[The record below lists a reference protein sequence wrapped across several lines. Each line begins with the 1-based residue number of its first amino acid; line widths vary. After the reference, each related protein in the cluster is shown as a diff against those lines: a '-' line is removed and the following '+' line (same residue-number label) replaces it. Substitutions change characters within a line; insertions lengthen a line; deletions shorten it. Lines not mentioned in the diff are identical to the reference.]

1 MIEPVAAKH
10 MDCAPIGC
18 RGLGRCLRESAS
30 GKAYLFEYYGEQL
43 WIPKKVLIFAEG
55 GYWAPR
61 WAVESAKEFAQ
72 NR

>member
-10 MDCAPIGC
+10 MDRAPMGC
-18 RGLGRCLRESAS
+18 CGLGRCLRES

-43 WIPKKVLIFAEG
+43 WIPKRVLIHAEG

-61 WAVESAKEFAQ
+61 WAIESAKEFT
-72 NR
+72 RSR